1 MNKSTAESEVKV
13 VKSFTV
19 NVHIS
24 EDAPN
29 TADTQ
34 GLSPG
39 SVSNQ
44 IFMWRKISWSS
55 EPREN
60 EDNPASGCQYSLCTR
75 SRAKHIAS
83 PNSINLP
90 ITLLVRYYYLPHS

>member
-1 MNKSTAESEVKV
+1 MNKSTTESEMKV

-29 TADTQ
+29 TANTQ
-34 GLSPG
+34 SLSLG

-44 IFMWRKISWSS
+44 VFMWRKIS
-55 EPREN
+55 
-60 EDNPASGCQYSLCTR
+60 
-75 SRAKHIAS
+75 
-83 PNSINLP
+83 
-90 ITLLVRYYYLPHS
+90 

>member
-1 MNKSTAESEVKV
+1 MNKSTTESEMKV

-29 TADTQ
+29 TANTQ

-44 IFMWRKISWSS
+44 VFMWRKIS
-55 EPREN
+55 
-60 EDNPASGCQYSLCTR
+60 
-75 SRAKHIAS
+75 
-83 PNSINLP
+83 
-90 ITLLVRYYYLPHS
+90 